1 MCVSDPFDYQVLN
14 LSSKFYEDYPE
25 TKYVELMR
33 TQDRPYNCLL
43 IQSHYGY
50 FICIPY
56 RTEIKHK
63 YAYKFKTSKRSKRH
77 KSGLDYSKIATVKNQ
92 ESLDNVDA
100 VVDRDEYKETR
111 DNIEY
116 IKNDAQEYID
126 NYVNQICGISYKY
139 DKKEFQRI
147 YQYATLRYFHKEL
160 GI

>member
-14 LSSKFYEDYPE
+14 LSPIFYRDYPE

-33 TQDRPYNCLL
+33 KQDRPYNCLL

-56 RTEIKHK
+56 RTEINHK
-63 YAYKFKTSKRSKRH
+63 YAYKFKKSKRSKKH
-77 KSGLDYSKIATVKNQ
+77 KSGLDYSKIVIVQKKEYLENF
-92 ESLDNVDA
+92 DA
-100 VVDRDEYKETR
+100 VVDRDEYIETR

-116 IKNDAQEYID
+116 IKKDAQAYID
-126 NYVNQICGISYKY
+126 DYVNQISGNLQKY
-139 DKKEFQRI
+139 DEKEFQRI
-147 YQYATLRYFHKEL
+147 YNYSTLQYFHKEL